1 MSLAIEGVVPERG
14 PLSLEPLLDR
24 LGSQRFSPFDPL
36 LVEFVDALSKALTTG
51 RELRE
56 YPEIIALGYWARRAS
71 VLAYQR
77 ELSALASAQVL
88 LVPRGLVFHVPP
100 ANVDTIFMYS
110 WLLSLLV
117 GNANL
122 IRLSARESPQVE
134 LVCAK
139 LGALLD
145 EPRFARVRDAVAIV
159 RYGHDDA
166 ITTRI
171 SQRCDL
177 RVVWGGD
184 ATVSAMRAFP
194 LHPSA
199 RELSFGDKFSFSV
212 LSSSAYL
219 ASDDATRRTLAERFF
234 NDAMWFDQAGCS
246 SPRLVVFVGARG
258 DGERA
263 AEAFFASL
271 QQRIADKRHQVDA
284 GHAMAKLVFSY
295 QAALDG
301 RLAAQQRLSSEL
313 STLTVTTLDDFSR
326 DHPGAGLFFVAH
338 VESLAELTP
347 FVSRRD
353 QTLGH
358 FGLPREQLAEWV
370 TQLAG
375 RGLDRLVPL
384 GQALTFNR
392 FWDGYDLLQEFTR
405 KVVLEA

>member
-1 MSLAIEGVVPERG
+1 MSLVVEGVVPSRET
-14 PLSLEPLLDR
+14 LELEPLLER
-24 LGSQRFSPFDPL
+24 LGSQRFGPFDPL
-36 LVEFVDALSKALTTG
+36 LIEFVDALSKALTTG
-51 RELRE
+51 QDLRA

-77 ELSALASAQVL
+77 DLQALASDRL
-88 LVPRGLVFHVPP
+88 LIVPRGLVFHVPP

-134 LVCAK
+134 IVCAK
-139 LGALLD
+139 LAALLA
-145 EPRFARVRDAVAIV
+145 EPRFAALRSSVAIV

-166 ITTRI
+166 ITGAI
-171 SQRCDL
+171 SSRCDL

-184 ATVSAMRAFP
+184 TTVAAMRAFA

-212 LSSSAYL
+212 LSSAAYL
-219 ASDDATRRTLAERFF
+219 GSDEATQRTLAERFF

-246 SPRLVVFVGARG
+246 SPRLVVIVGAQRE
-258 DGERA
+258 GERA
-263 AEAFFASL
+263 AEVFFARF
-271 QQRIADKRHQVDA
+271 QQRIAEKHHQVDA

-301 RLAAQQRLSSEL
+301 RLAAQSRLSSEL
-313 STLTVTTLDDFSR
+313 STLTVTSLADFSR

-338 VESLAELTP
+338 VETLAELTP

-358 FGLPREQLAEWV
+358 FGLAREELAQWA
-370 TQLAG
+370 TGLAG

-405 KVVLEA
+405 KVYLET